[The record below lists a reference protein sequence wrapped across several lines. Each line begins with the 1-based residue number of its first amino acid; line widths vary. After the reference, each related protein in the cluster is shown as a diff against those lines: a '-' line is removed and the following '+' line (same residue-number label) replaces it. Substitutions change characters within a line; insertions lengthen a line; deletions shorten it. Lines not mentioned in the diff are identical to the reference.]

1 LRRPKL
7 GDFVASVV
15 FTSFRCLTLIPGTA
29 CSLALV
35 PSLSAGPIELVNPS
49 GEINPGLDRTLISET
64 SVIGWQSNGGQVI
77 NDRTDFG
84 NGGWRLSFE
93 DSQEI
98 SQMTSQVIQSWD
110 AFSLR
115 FDASLFATGILCM
128 PGIFFW
134 RCRFCLHEANVWY
147 FRPWTWANCGPL
159 RAPFSYASRKALRC
173 EAVKRARPRR
183 SDFRSEQFSLIRS
196 VISGYPMTNRA
207 YDSIIVD
214 RCSA

>member
-1 LRRPKL
+1 M
-7 GDFVASVV
+7 

-98 SQMTSQVIQSWD
+98 SQMTSQVIQSGD

-128 PGIFFW
+128 PGICF
-134 RCRFCLHEANVWY
+134 
-147 FRPWTWANCGPL
+147 
-159 RAPFSYASRKALRC
+159 
-173 EAVKRARPRR
+173 
-183 SDFRSEQFSLIRS
+183 
-196 VISGYPMTNRA
+196 
-207 YDSIIVD
+207 
-214 RCSA
+214 